1 MDIETSSDKDTKKN
15 TDTVQYYKMQF
26 IYNALLNGWKVKMIN
41 DRTFEFTNNNKY
53 VREQYIFHDFLENFL
68 DSNIC

>member
-1 MDIETSSDKDTKKN
+1 MDIETSSDRDTKKN
-15 TDTVQYYKMQF
+15 TDTVQYYKMRF

-41 DRTFEFTNNNKY
+41 DRTFEFTNNNKR
-53 VREQYIFHDFLENFL
+53 VQEQYIFHDFLENFL